1 MGLNDERG
9 LLIEMPYERGDYICV
24 VDQHARNAY
33 LHLAK
38 LLLYKNTTND
48 ADAWINDIVNKF
60 TLPMLTAKAFV
71 STEARARIIYKGYI
85 VNFFGSQF
93 EDYDEQMENFCH
105 SAIRDMEAKAKKE
118 GTIVPKHDDIK
129 QSISSGKNIIMA
141 YAQEIAKI
149 TNGTKHVPTNT
160 TLQTSIRTEA
170 KRSLDIDV

>member
-1 MGLNDERG
+1 MKRHDERG
-9 LLIEMPYERGDYICV
+9 MSTEMPYERGDYICV
-24 VDQHARNAY
+24 VDQHARDAY

-38 LLLYKNTTND
+38 LLLYKDTTHN
-48 ADAWINDIVNKF
+48 ADGWINDIVNKF

-105 SAIRDMEAKAKKE
+105 SAIWDMEAKAKKE
-118 GTIVPKHDDIK
+118 GTIVPKHDDIE
-129 QSISSGKNIIMA
+129 QSISSGKNIIVA

-149 TNGTKHVPTNT
+149 TNGTKQPPSNT
-160 TLQTSIRTEA
+160 TLQRTLRTEA
-170 KRSLDIDV
+170 KQSLNIDV